1 MSRFA
6 KIVFSCLISGVLC
19 GCVFNTQSNTP
30 TNNPVNV
37 NTGVSNTTTS
47 QLSSH
52 TEKSGPNIYIK
63 GLYNAWDKTYSG
75 SHLDHSPGVIFDV
88 MPAFVYEF
96 NEDSYLML
104 NNSVYK
110 NSNGNI
116 ELLFD
121 SYPNIKSLVGVTDSY
136 IVYLSE
142 EKEEGNE
149 IKRDSVWKYNTDTKE
164 ITRVFDESFTDYRL
178 IMNGNDLF
186 VRELFCLNSNVE
198 KVNIVYAD
206 IENNTGVSI
215 PNYTE
220 LTEEEMNKLLP
231 EEYKIKKYKGLNV
244 AYDEYEIY
252 KTPDGGKIVKIGL
265 APEVIDDEFLK
276 FYSNDSFYYKWMKYQ
291 DSVYYIR
298 VYANFNK
305 TDYDPRQR
313 VPFGTEEICDTKN
326 WIADEV
332 SYEKIDSKEMIKNET
347 QIYSDDKNRILG
359 YNPRTN
365 EAYIYVFENGTI
377 TIKNLN
383 SDSETIIETLESAQT
398 IRFEWCDTRFCCVY
412 EKDGKE
418 EYGGMHEFGK

>member
-1 MSRFA
+1 
-6 KIVFSCLISGVLC
+6 
-19 GCVFNTQSNTP
+19 
-30 TNNPVNV
+30 
-37 NTGVSNTTTS
+37 
-47 QLSSH
+47 
-52 TEKSGPNIYIK
+52 
-63 GLYNAWDKTYSG
+63 
-75 SHLDHSPGVIFDV
+75 

-215 PNYTE
+215 PNYTG

-244 AYDEYEIY
+244 AYDEYENY

-276 FYSNDSFYYKWMKYQ
+276 FYSNDSLYYKWMKYQ

-313 VPFGTEEICDTKN
+313 VPFGTEEICETK
-326 WIADEV
+326 
-332 SYEKIDSKEMIKNET
+332 KIF
-347 QIYSDDKNRILG
+347 L
-359 YNPRTN
+359 
-365 EAYIYVFENGTI
+365 F
-377 TIKNLN
+377 
-383 SDSETIIETLESAQT
+383 
-398 IRFEWCDTRFCCVY
+398 
-412 EKDGKE
+412 
-418 EYGGMHEFGK
+418 